1 MFLHPCHDPFECFFL
16 PILQG
21 KDFDQNQSFLRG
33 ANHHEP
39 QQHHHICWYNW
50 NFPFLVKSTGWRF
63 PKICWVLCHIS
74 VVNKSNFYWPTLA
87 HSVAFDTIHI
97 YPVILLARP
106 WKLHQTGFYPQI
118 SNHPIFVNS
127 PFFPRHWTQR
137 LHAPHARPPLRT
149 AVQQRRASGPGHGDG
164 WRCRGIPRRNR
175 GFLAQWMATSPWD
188 TDIKLKWKAFT
199 AWPIFGFIKL

>member
-16 PILQG
+16 PILLG

-127 PFFPRHWTQR
+127 PFNHFSQGTGPKDSMHRTPDLRCALQR
-137 LHAPHARPPLRT
+137 SSVAQA
-149 AVQQRRASGPGHGDG
+149 AQAMGMDGDVGGFLEETEDSWRYG
-164 WRCRGIPRRNR
+164 WRHRLGIQKSSWNERHSRQGR
-175 GFLAQWMATSPWD
+175 FLGS
-188 TDIKLKWKAFT
+188 
-199 AWPIFGFIKL
+199 